1 VHCRLG
7 QADAAAI
14 DWQVWLGAVPGG
26 AAYVQE
32 MLWARGYLRG
42 AVADD
47 FGPAALAALRAWTG
61 AGCPV
66 R

>member
-1 VHCRLG
+1 
-7 QADAAAI
+7 
-14 DWQVWLGAVPGG
+14 
-26 AAYVQE
+26 